1 MGPPPE
7 LNSIRFLKRG
17 INYSASRA
25 NENDMW
31 DPSATP
37 QDPDMLVHKLEG
49 SVAQNFRP
57 ADVGHMIAPCYPDS
71 LLTYEVLV
79 MYLGRIL
86 GVCPSKRRFRRI
98 QVGFGTSLCI
108 LGVCFA
114 TLCNFSI
121 SALREGLAALGKS

>member
-57 ADVGHMIAPCYPDS
+57 ADACQRHFM
-71 LLTYEVLV
+71 
-79 MYLGRIL
+79 R
-86 GVCPSKRRFRRI
+86 
-98 QVGFGTSLCI
+98 
-108 LGVCFA
+108 
-114 TLCNFSI
+114 
-121 SALREGLAALGKS
+121 GLASLELLVLDTHGTDSEAPHLAL